1 MPRKRRKT
9 SIDFTKKK
17 SSALYDLLGIFFFF
31 LLLWA
36 GFIYSAAQEGVAELR
51 SKEEF
56 ESCDVSNP
64 IKMYTDGLDS
74 VPLDGEGIRY
84 FTSSK
89 TESCKDGLKLHVD
102 VQPTSEI
109 GSVATSE
116 TFAETLAEGPSAPS
130 AAAHISALSPLF
142 LMGLL
147 ICYFGP

>member
-1 MPRKRRKT
+1 MLCMA
-9 SIDFTKKK
+9 FWEF
-17 SSALYDLLGIFFFF
+17 FFFF

-102 VQPTSEI
+102 VQPTSEV